1 MPEGLSADV
10 RLERGER
17 SFAARLTVAPGTIVL
32 VVGPSGAGKTSVVR
46 ALAGLVAPTEGT
58 IRCGD
63 RTWFDA
69 AAGRD
74 VRPRDRRVGVVVQ
87 ELALL
92 PHLSA
97 WRNVAFAADRG
108 GGALR
113 PGGPSAPATSGGPS
127 VHAASGTP
135 PAGRRTRRDRR
146 AEAVAWLDLLG
157 LADRAD
163 ARPAD
168 LSGGERQRVALARAL
183 ARPSTALLLD
193 EPFSALDDAAH
204 AVAAELVRSEVARR
218 GVPAVVVSHD
228 PGDAARLGARTS
240 AFVDGTLQAV
250 GGGAAGRRADGVAG

>member
-1 MPEGLSADV
+1 MPDGLHADV
-10 RLERGER
+10 RVRRGER
-17 SFAARLTVAPGTIVL
+17 TFAARLTVPSGAVAL
-32 VVGPSGAGKTSVVR
+32 VVGPSGAGKTSVLR
-46 ALAGLVAPTEGT
+46 ALAGLVRPAEGT
-58 IRCGD
+58 IVCGD

-69 AAGRD
+69 AARRD
-74 VRPRDRRVGVVVQ
+74 VRPRDREVGVVVQ

-97 WRNVAFAADRG
+97 WRNVAFAMDRAG
-108 GGALR
+108 GVGR
-113 PGGPSAPATSGGPS
+113 PGDPASAG
-127 VHAASGTP
+127 
-135 PAGRRTRRDRR
+135 AGRRTRRDRR
-146 AEAVAWLDLLG
+146 DDAVAWLDRLG

-228 PGDAARLGARTS
+228 PADAARLGARTS
-240 AFVDGTLQAV
+240 AFVDGALEAV
-250 GGGAAGRRADGVAG
+250 ADRPTG